1 MRGAVPVAP
10 GAALVVLLAAA
21 VAWPGPGLGDG
32 APAAA
37 PAPDLEVFTR
47 EGCPRCEEALR
58 WLDGLR
64 AARPGLV
71 VAVADVARD
80 PAALARLRDVAGRA
94 HTGAVSVPAFLVRGT
109 LVVGFAGRDTTGARV
124 EALLAGAEAPPGPG
138 GEAAAC
144 RAEEP
149 VCAGTTAA
157 PAPPGDEVTLPL
169 FGRVRVRDLGLPLFT
184 LAIGLVDGFNP
195 CATWVLLFLLSFLAT
210 LRSRARMLLIAGEFV
225 LVSAIAYYAF
235 MAAWIAVFAVVGLSR
250 AVQVAL
256 ASFGLVVGLVNVK
269 DFFALHRGP
278 SFSIPEAAKPGIY
291 RRMRAVV
298 RARTLLLA
306 LAAAGV
312 LAVLVNFVELLCTAG
327 LPALYTQVLAA
338 QPIPAWKRYA
348 YLGLYDLA
356 YMADDALMVGVAVV
370 TLGHRKLQ
378 EQEGRWLKLVSGG
391 VMIAIAALLLLRP
404 EWLSP

>member
-1 MRGAVPVAP
+1 VR
-10 GAALVVLLAAA
+10 AALVILLAVG
-21 VAWPGPGLGDG
+21 VAWPAHGRGES
-32 APAAA
+32 APAR
-37 PAPDLEVFTR
+37 PPEPDLEVFTR

-58 WLDGLR
+58 WLEGLR
-64 AARPGLV
+64 AARPGLR

-80 PAALARLRDVAGRA
+80 PAALARLRSVAERA
-94 HTGAVSVPAFLVRGT
+94 HAGAVSVPAFHVHGV
-109 LVVGFAGRDTTGARV
+109 LVVGFAGAATTGARV
-124 EALLAGAEAPPGPG
+124 EALLDGGEAPPGPG
-138 GEAAAC
+138 AEAPAC

-149 VCAGTTAA
+149 VCADTAA
-157 PAPPGDEVTLPL
+157 SSADLQHPGAPASDEVALPL
-169 FGRVRVRDLGLPLFT
+169 FGRVRVRDMGLPLFT

-195 CATWVLLFLLSFLAT
+195 CATWVLLFLLSFLAS

-235 MAAWIAVFAVVGLSR
+235 MAAWIAVFALVGLSR

-256 ASFGLVVGLVNVK
+256 GSFGLVVGLVNVK

-306 LAAAGV
+306 LVAAGV

-338 QPIPAWKRYA
+338 QPIPTWKRYA

-356 YMADDALMVGVAVV
+356 YMADDILMVGVAVA

-378 EQEGRWLKLVSGG
+378 ENEGRWLKLLSGG
-391 VMIAIAALLLLRP
+391 VMVAIAALLLFRP